1 MRKILFSAALVL
13 AAAPALADQTEGL
26 ILAFDRQAHTIVLTD
41 HSVWQLPSDMAIPTD
56 LGQGDR
62 IYIDFTSD
70 GDNGVKAVTLLE
82 RLAVA
87 MPLGADGGS

>member
-1 MRKILFSAALVL
+1 MRKILLSAALVL
-13 AAAPALADQTEGL
+13 AAFPALADQTEGL
-26 ILAFDRQAHTIVLTD
+26 ILAFDRQAHTLILTD
-41 HSVWQLPSDMAIPTD
+41 YSVWQLPSDMAIPSD

-70 GDNGVKAVTLLE
+70 GDNGIKAISLIE

-87 MPLGADGGS
+87 VPLGADGGS